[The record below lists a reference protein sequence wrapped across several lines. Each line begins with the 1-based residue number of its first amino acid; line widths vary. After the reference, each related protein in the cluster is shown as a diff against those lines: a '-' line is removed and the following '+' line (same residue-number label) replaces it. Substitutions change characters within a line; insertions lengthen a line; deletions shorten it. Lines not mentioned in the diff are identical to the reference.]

1 MERQRQFQVVEVE
14 VQSDKYNTD
23 LRVEEGLVA
32 GGDLLVV
39 IWLDV
44 AAVGGVRPADEGDVL
59 GAEFLFDAGFADDED
74 FALVWGELE
83 DARDVY

>member
-1 MERQRQFQVVEVE
+1 ME
-14 VQSDKYNTD
+14 VQADEHD
-23 LRVEEGLVA
+23 AHFWVEEGLVA

-39 IWLDV
+39 VGLDV
-44 AAVGGVRPADEGDVL
+44 AAVGGVCAADEGDVL